1 MDGPLKVSPAGASTK
16 MVAQYAQNMKSGK
29 FRKFDYGRRE
39 NLEVYGQEEPPKYK
53 VELVTVP
60 ITTYRGLS
68 DFATPEEV
76 VIYKYH
82 NHMNG
87 QFNNG
92 IFEKFFSF
100 S

>member
-1 MDGPLKVSPAGASTK
+1 

-76 VIYKYH
+76 VIYKCH
-82 NHMNG
+82 NQMNG

-92 IFEKFFSF
+92 IIEIIFSF